1 MNSGFDNG
9 FQSLGISLRGT
20 ISNRPGVGSEVRL
33 QAGGIIQSRIF
44 HAGENYLNQGNE
56 TMHFGLGDAGV
67 EFVEVRWP
75 SGLWEV
81 FDAEPFGL
89 QPGHQHLLV
98 EGHSPCPHPV
108 VWHHHCTEPSEVH
121 IGNIPAPFDFVLS
134 DEFGNPIDGTPPFVE
149 WNAAMGNITVSFLW
163 DDVPTCSV
171 VHHVSVGLMD
181 ADLDGNNSV
190 GAEDLMLLLA
200 DIGCS
205 QSCTGDFD
213 GDGLVNVPDLLLFL
227 SYIGLAC

>member
-1 MNSGFDNG
+1 M
-9 FQSLGISLRGT
+9 
-20 ISNRPGVGSEVRL
+20 
-33 QAGGIIQSRIF
+33 
-44 HAGENYLNQGNE
+44 
-56 TMHFGLGDAGV
+56 
-67 EFVEVRWP
+67 
-75 SGLWEV
+75 
-81 FDAEPFGL
+81 
-89 QPGHQHLLV
+89 
-98 EGHSPCPHPV
+98 